1 MAPEKTGHGD
11 HAGERPIGVFD
22 SGIGGLTVVRALRQ
36 RLPNES
42 ILYLGDNARTPY
54 GTKSAA
60 TITGFALEDA
70 QFLVERDVKLIVV
83 ACHSASSAALTELRR
98 RLPVPVVGVI
108 EPGAR
113 ALVAVTRRRRV
124 AVIGT
129 SATVFSG
136 AYERAVRALAPDV
149 QIVARATPLFVPLAE
164 EGWLDN
170 EVARAVAR
178 RYLSGM
184 ADEGVD
190 AVLLGCTHF
199 PLLEP
204 VIREV
209 LGPTVQLVDS
219 SDETAREVAT
229 TLADAGL
236 LRTSGPAFLRCYLTD
251 VNPSF
256 EVVAARFLGE
266 PPGTVIRATLGTVD
280 SVTGQT

>member
-70 QFLVERDVKLIVV
+70 QFLVERGVKLIVV

-113 ALVAVTRRRRV
+113 ALVASTRRRRV

-236 LRTSGPAFLRCYLTD
+236 LRTGGPAFLRCYLTD